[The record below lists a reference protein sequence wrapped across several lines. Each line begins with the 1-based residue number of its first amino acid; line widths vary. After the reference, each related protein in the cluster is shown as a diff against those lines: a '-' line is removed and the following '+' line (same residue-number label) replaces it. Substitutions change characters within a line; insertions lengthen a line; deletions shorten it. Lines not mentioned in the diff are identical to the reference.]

1 MRGSQPGR
9 GVAVR
14 GVWPP
19 SGVFAVSSASALRIS
34 YVAFGAAVLAAL
46 IWLGSQ
52 VLKLPL
58 PPKLQLPIEVLGM
71 TWPLSMYAVA
81 LYRRKLGLK

>member
-1 MRGSQPGR
+1 MT
-9 GVAVR
+9 
-14 GVWPP
+14 
-19 SGVFAVSSASALRIS
+19 SASALRIS

-46 IWLGSQ
+46 IWIGSQ
-52 VLKLPL
+52 VLHLPL